1 MLLSWL
7 LKSVIFELSKAFF
20 YVNSAHE
27 LWSELTERYGE
38 NNGPMSLQLE
48 REI

>member
-1 MLLSWL
+1 MVLRWL
-7 LKSVIFELSKAFF
+7 LKSVIFEPSKAFF
-20 YVNSAHE
+20 YVNSTQE

-38 NNGPMSLQLE
+38 NNGPMSHQLE